1 MSSTGSAPKSPIL
14 AAVGISLVIAIGSS
28 IGSIDMTQVEEVAT
42 GQFLTR
48 PLAEANQRNAAS
60 ITALGSSMTT
70 LENTVGAI
78 SKDIDF
84 VTARVSATIR
94 RNEDQA
100 YDRFA
105 HLESEIAALKDR
117 IAGIQHARITP
128 APAAAAEAS
137 HDVTGLRS
145 SLHDLTTAHTGAV
158 TALNKRLE
166 RIEVIVGLTTDLT
179 SSASD
184 PAGQKAKRAETAAKQ
199 SKKQPPGEAALPM
212 VAPATSG
219 AAATSIARPERGH
232 LFNVKPMSQ
241 QSAPLRMSRLR
252 D

>member
-28 IGSIDMTQVEEVAT
+28 IGSLDMAQVEEVAT

-48 PLAEANQRNAAS
+48 PLAEANQRNASA
-60 ITALGSSMTT
+60 IATLGNSMTA
-70 LENTVGAI
+70 LENTIGAI

-84 VTARVSATIR
+84 VTARVSATMR

-105 HLESEIAALKDR
+105 HLDAEIAALKDR
-117 IAGIQHARITP
+117 IAGIQQARVAP
-128 APAAAAEAS
+128 APKAAPEAPQ
-137 HDVTGLRS
+137 DVTGLRS
-145 SLHDLTTAHTGAV
+145 SLHDLTAAHTGAV

-166 RIEVIVGLTTDLT
+166 RIEVMVGLTTDMT

-184 PAGQKAKRAETAAKQ
+184 PAAQKARRAEAAAKQ
-199 SKKQPPGEAALPM
+199 TKKQPPAETVVPVAVPATNA
-212 VAPATSG
+212 APATSV
-219 AAATSIARPERGH
+219 ARPERGH
-232 LFNVKPMSQ
+232 LFNVKPLSHQ
-241 QSAPLRMSRLR
+241 GAPLRMSRLR